1 MTAADV
7 VEAAERLVEPALVGR
22 EVRVTDR
29 TGDAVLRIDPRLT
42 STALAHLLENAAQYS
57 PAGSAV
63 DIVTSVDNGEARF
76 EVRDRGPGVAP
87 EERARLFDRFYRGLE
102 SVQHPFGSGLGLGD
116 HARPAGGAGW
126 PRLGRQSSR
135 RRGGV
140 HDRRAMR
147 PALILFVDDEKAI
160 QRSMVPLLR
169 SRGYSVTPAET
180 GKDALAAFDA
190 ERPDLVVLDLGLPDM
205 DGTVVFERIRARSD
219 VPMLILSARL
229 TEPDKIAAL
238 DRGAD
243 DYITKPFSP
252 EELLARVRAA
262 LRRALGQEQTTRGQL
277 TAGSIAIDLERR
289 DVTVA
294 GREVHLTPKEFDLLS
309 LLAARAGQVV
319 THRAI
324 LRAIWGPH
332 SLDQPEHLRVLVG
345 QLRKKIEDDP
355 ARPTRLLT
363 EPWVGYRL
371 VD

>member
-1 MTAADV
+1 
-7 VEAAERLVEPALVGR
+7 
-22 EVRVTDR
+22 
-29 TGDAVLRIDPRLT
+29 
-42 STALAHLLENAAQYS
+42 
-57 PAGSAV
+57 
-63 DIVTSVDNGEARF
+63 
-76 EVRDRGPGVAP
+76 
-87 EERARLFDRFYRGLE
+87 
-102 SVQHPFGSGLGLGD
+102 
-116 HARPAGGAGW
+116 
-126 PRLGRQSSR
+126 
-135 RRGGV
+135 
-140 HDRRAMR
+140 MR

-160 QRSMVPLLR
+160 QRTMVPLLR
-169 SRGYSVTPAET
+169 SRGYTVTTAET
-180 GKDALAAFDA
+180 GKDALAAIDA

-205 DGTVVFERIRARSD
+205 DGTVVCERIRARSD
-219 VPMLILSARL
+219 VPILILSARL

-262 LRRALGQEQTTRGQL
+262 LRRALGQEQAARGQL
-277 TAGSIAIDLERR
+277 AAGSIAIDLERR
-289 DVTVA
+289 DVTVD

-332 SLDQPEHLRVLVG
+332 SVDQPEHLRVLVG

-363 EPWVGYRL
+363 EPWIGYRL
-371 VD
+371 AD

>member
-1 MTAADV
+1 
-7 VEAAERLVEPALVGR
+7 
-22 EVRVTDR
+22 
-29 TGDAVLRIDPRLT
+29 
-42 STALAHLLENAAQYS
+42 
-57 PAGSAV
+57 
-63 DIVTSVDNGEARF
+63 
-76 EVRDRGPGVAP
+76 
-87 EERARLFDRFYRGLE
+87 
-102 SVQHPFGSGLGLGD
+102 
-116 HARPAGGAGW
+116 
-126 PRLGRQSSR
+126 
-135 RRGGV
+135 
-140 HDRRAMR
+140 MR

-160 QRSMVPLLR
+160 QRTMVPLLR
-169 SRGYSVTPAET
+169 SRGYSVTTAET
-180 GKDALAAFDA
+180 GKDALAAIDA

-205 DGTVVFERIRARSD
+205 DGVVVCERIRARSD
-219 VPMLILSARL
+219 VPILILSARL

-262 LRRALGQEQTTRGQL
+262 LRRALGQEQAVRGHL
-277 TAGSIAIDLERR
+277 SSGAIDMDLERR
-289 DVTVA
+289 HVTVA

-332 SLDQPEHLRVLVG
+332 SVDQPEHLRVLVG

-355 ARPTRLLT
+355 ARPARLLT

-371 VD
+371 ADE

>member
-1 MTAADV
+1 
-7 VEAAERLVEPALVGR
+7 
-22 EVRVTDR
+22 
-29 TGDAVLRIDPRLT
+29 
-42 STALAHLLENAAQYS
+42 
-57 PAGSAV
+57 
-63 DIVTSVDNGEARF
+63 
-76 EVRDRGPGVAP
+76 
-87 EERARLFDRFYRGLE
+87 
-102 SVQHPFGSGLGLGD
+102 
-116 HARPAGGAGW
+116 
-126 PRLGRQSSR
+126 
-135 RRGGV
+135 
-140 HDRRAMR
+140 MR

-180 GKDALAAFDA
+180 GKDALAAFDT

-205 DGTVVFERIRARSD
+205 DGTVVCERIRARSD
-219 VPMLILSARL
+219 VPILILSARM

-262 LRRALGQEQTTRGQL
+262 LRRALGQEQATRGQL

>member
-1 MTAADV
+1 
-7 VEAAERLVEPALVGR
+7 
-22 EVRVTDR
+22 
-29 TGDAVLRIDPRLT
+29 
-42 STALAHLLENAAQYS
+42 
-57 PAGSAV
+57 
-63 DIVTSVDNGEARF
+63 
-76 EVRDRGPGVAP
+76 
-87 EERARLFDRFYRGLE
+87 
-102 SVQHPFGSGLGLGD
+102 
-116 HARPAGGAGW
+116 
-126 PRLGRQSSR
+126 
-135 RRGGV
+135 
-140 HDRRAMR
+140 MR

-160 QRSMVPLLR
+160 QRTLVPLLR
-169 SRGYSVTPAET
+169 SRGYTVTTAET
-180 GKDALAAFDA
+180 GRDALAAIDA

-205 DGTVVFERIRARSD
+205 DGTVVCEQIRARSD
-219 VPMLILSARL
+219 VPILILSARM

-262 LRRALGQEQTTRGQL
+262 LRRALGQEQATKGQL
-277 TAGSIAIDLERR
+277 AAGSIAIDLERR
-289 DVTVA
+289 EVTVD

-332 SLDQPEHLRVLVG
+332 SVDQPEHLRVLVG

>member
-1 MTAADV
+1 
-7 VEAAERLVEPALVGR
+7 
-22 EVRVTDR
+22 
-29 TGDAVLRIDPRLT
+29 
-42 STALAHLLENAAQYS
+42 
-57 PAGSAV
+57 
-63 DIVTSVDNGEARF
+63 
-76 EVRDRGPGVAP
+76 
-87 EERARLFDRFYRGLE
+87 
-102 SVQHPFGSGLGLGD
+102 
-116 HARPAGGAGW
+116 
-126 PRLGRQSSR
+126 
-135 RRGGV
+135 
-140 HDRRAMR
+140 MR

-160 QRSMVPLLR
+160 QRTLVPLLR
-169 SRGYSVTPAET
+169 SRGYTVTTAET
-180 GKDALAAFDA
+180 GRDALAAIDA

-205 DGTVVFERIRARSD
+205 DGTVVCEQIRARSD
-219 VPMLILSARL
+219 VPILILSARL

-262 LRRALGQEQTTRGQL
+262 LRRALGQEQAVRGQL

-289 DVTVA
+289 DVMVA

-332 SLDQPEHLRVLVG
+332 SVDQPEHLRVLVG

-371 VD
+371 AD